1 MIKYISNTTKY
12 LFFCQMF
19 IQLETSFTE
28 KGFGILVIPW
38 KTLSTLGF
46 LSVSSNVSL
55 CNSLTKNKNN
65 SFLARDSPIQIL
77 FPIPN
82 LKKFRRM
89 VVIH

>member
-1 MIKYISNTTKY
+1 
-12 LFFCQMF
+12 MF

-65 SFLARDSPIQIL
+65 RYITTTYKSRF
-77 FPIPN
+77 F
-82 LKKFRRM
+82 
-89 VVIH
+89 IHMYNNDNK